1 MMVIGRAEKIEEEF
15 VMKPIIGV
23 SSNLTEHILSVST
36 DNTQAVTRFG
46 GVPIVLPN
54 MEKGVTESIANL
66 IDGLLLTGG
75 GDIDPTLFGEEPHQ
89 ALGNIVPERDEFEIE
104 LIKKMLLQNKPILG
118 ICRGAQILSIA
129 LGGDMYQDIY
139 TQTSAELLQHDQK
152 APRTHA
158 SHFVEVNE
166 GTTLKK
172 VVGMER
178 FKVNSFH
185 HQAVRNIP
193 TGFRISGLASDG
205 IIEAF
210 ESNSH
215 PFVMGIQWHP
225 ESLLLK
231 DDNPS
236 ASIFK
241 GFVEACR
248 DTITQKIRRESIV

>member
-1 MMVIGRAEKIEEEF
+1 
-15 VMKPIIGV
+15 MKPIIGV
-23 SSNLTEHILSVST
+23 SSNLKEHILSVST
-36 DNTQAVTRFG
+36 DNIQAITRFG
-46 GVPIVLPN
+46 GIPIVLPN
-54 MEKGVTESIANL
+54 MEKGITDSIANL

-89 ALGNIVPERDEFEIE
+89 ALGSIVPERDEFEVD
-104 LIKKMLLQNKPILG
+104 LIKKILAQNKPILG

-139 TQTSAELLQHDQK
+139 TQSEGKLLQHDQK

-158 SHFVEVNE
+158 SHFVQVSKDSVLRN
-166 GTTLKK
+166 
-172 VVGMER
+172 VVGEER

-193 TGFRISGLASDG
+193 DGFRVSGLSSDG

-210 ESNSH
+210 ESEFH

-231 DDNPS
+231 DDSPS
-236 ASIFK
+236 ISIFK
-241 GFVEACR
+241 GFIDVCKE
-248 DTITQKIRRESIV
+248 KIAKQIRKETTA

>member
-1 MMVIGRAEKIEEEF
+1 
-15 VMKPIIGV
+15 MKPIIGV
-23 SSNLTEHILSVST
+23 SSNLKEHILSVST
-36 DNTQAVTRFG
+36 DNIEAITRFG
-46 GVPIVLPN
+46 GIPIVLPN
-54 MEKGVTESIANL
+54 MEKGITDSIANL

-89 ALGNIVPERDEFEIE
+89 ALGSIVPERDEFEVD
-104 LIKKMLLQNKPILG
+104 LIKKMLAQNKPILG

-139 TQTSAELLQHDQK
+139 TQSEGKLIQHDQK

-158 SHFVEVNE
+158 SHFVQVHKGSVLRN
-166 GTTLKK
+166 
-172 VVGMER
+172 VVGEER

-193 TGFRISGLASDG
+193 DGFRVSGLASDG

-210 ESNSH
+210 ESEFH

-231 DDNPS
+231 DDSPS
-236 ASIFK
+236 ISIFK
-241 GFVEACR
+241 GFIEACKAEIAKQIHKE
-248 DTITQKIRRESIV
+248 TKV